1 MNLGIMQ
8 LSSMSQT
15 ISTAQTSTKATPAST
30 SKALGEASN
39 KFGEVFSKI
48 VASQNNTTKTDASK
62 EGTVDVEALNALL
75 NSESIEE
82 VLDLLGI
89 SHDEGFLTIQVDGEG
104 QMKSIDESMNLED
117 LLSLLNMDSE
127 ELSKMMK
134 NLLGDENTEL
144 NDIWQFIQMINEQ
157 APNII
162 SQLTTALQGEHK
174 VTPKEAEQLIQFLK
188 LAQIVGKNGDL
199 MGDQPLQLLNLKDVL
214 KMVVEQVHKTPKED
228 LVNSTDSSN
237 PTTKQIATVTTQ
249 TVQSAVSNNNSAT
262 QSSQQQIVKHTENT
276 TETIQTP
283 VSTQQ
288 TTNTNV
294 KTFTITLPV
303 EKNAQGEALVKEIQS
318 LMNRSQLS
326 NTQGTMKLLLK
337 LYPENL
343 GSIRIEI
350 MQQDG
355 VLSARLLATTQA
367 AKELLDGQLHQLK
380 SAFAH
385 ANIQMDRIDIAQ
397 SLQETDRNFRDQSM
411 FSNMFRQQQEQ
422 ENENQDEHDE
432 DEESLSFKD
441 YLINEEV

>member
-8 LSSMSQT
+8 LTSMSQT
-15 ISTAQTSTKATPAST
+15 ISTGQTSTKATTANT
-30 SKALGEASN
+30 SKALGETSG

-48 VASQNNTTKTDASK
+48 VASQNNTTKTDTAK
-62 EGTVDVEALNALL
+62 EETVDVEALNNLL
-75 NSESIEE
+75 DSESIEE

-127 ELSKMMK
+127 ELSKMME
-134 NLLGDENTEL
+134 NLLDTENIEL
-144 NDIWQFIQMINEQ
+144 NNIWQFVQMVNEQ

-162 SQLTTALQGEHK
+162 SQLATALQGEHK
-174 VTPKEAEQLIQFLK
+174 VTPKEAEQLLQFLK

-199 MGDQPLQLLNLKDVL
+199 MGDQPLQLLNLKDVI
-214 KMVVEQVHKTPKED
+214 KMVVEQVHKSTKED
-228 LVNSTDSSN
+228 LVSSTDS
-237 PTTKQIATVTTQ
+237 TTKQIATVTTQ
-249 TVQSAVSNNNSAT
+249 TVQSAVSNNSVT
-262 QSSQQQIVKHTENT
+262 QSSQQQVVKQTENT
-276 TETIQTP
+276 TETMQTP
-283 VSTQQ
+283 ISTQQ
-288 TTNTNV
+288 TTNTSV

-303 EKNAQGEALVKEIQS
+303 EKNAQGEALVKEIQY